1 MTKELIF
8 HVKNQS
14 SKHHLLLQ
22 RH

>member
-1 MTKELIF
+1 MTKEVIF